1 MVAIALIIA
10 LGGFLMGFDTSV
22 ISGVIGFVEK
32 EFSLSSLEL
41 GWSVSS
47 LTLSA
52 TLAMFFAGPLS
63 DRYGRLAVLKVAA
76 IFFAV
81 SAVVSAL
88 APSFLLLVLARM
100 LGGLGVGASLIVAPM
115 LIAELAPASE
125 RGKLVS
131 FNQFNIVIGI
141 SVAFFS
147 NFLILKLAQA
157 DFQWV
162 QSMRLDSLTW
172 RWMLGIELLPA
183 VLYFIFLVRVPESP
197 RWLILQNRES
207 EALSTL
213 EKIVGP
219 SEAAAEIK
227 DLKGSIHSEQHEPVV
242 PWSTLKDHSLR
253 LVLIIGLSIGVLQ
266 QITGI
271 NAVFYYAP
279 MIFAQSGVG
288 EDAAFMQ
295 AVLVGLINVVF
306 TVAAMHLID
315 RLGRKQLLVIGLSG
329 IVFFMGLLSFGF
341 ASATYIL
348 SSSAFTGMGDDLK
361 VLQAAGVV
369 GVVFD
374 SDIAFQSALMDSLG
388 MELYEQYK
396 NILLESAVNLQPML
410 ILTGILG
417 FVASF
422 AISLGPV
429 MWVLFSELFPNRIRG
444 KAISFVGLVNSAI
457 AFLVTLIFP
466 WELQNLGSAT
476 TFLVY
481 CLFAGVGLIIVV
493 KILPETKGKSL
504 EQIEADLVGLQ
515 NA

>member
-22 ISGVIGFVEK
+22 ISGVIGFVEM

-52 TLAMFFAGPLS
+52 TLAMFFAGSLS
-63 DRYGRLAVLKVAA
+63 DRYGRLAVLKLAA

-183 VLYFIFLVRVPESP
+183 VLYFVFLVRVPESP

-213 EKIVGP
+213 EKFVGP

-227 DLKGSIHSEQHEPVV
+227 DLKSSIHSEQHEPVV

-315 RLGRKQLLVIGLSG
+315 RLGRKKLLVIGLSG

-374 SDIAFQSALMDSLG
+374 SDIAFQSALMDSLS

>member
-1 MVAIALIIA
+1 
-10 LGGFLMGFDTSV
+10 
-22 ISGVIGFVEK
+22 
-32 EFSLSSLEL
+32 
-41 GWSVSS
+41 
-47 LTLSA
+47 
-52 TLAMFFAGPLS
+52 
-63 DRYGRLAVLKVAA
+63 
-76 IFFAV
+76 
-81 SAVVSAL
+81 
-88 APSFLLLVLARM
+88 
-100 LGGLGVGASLIVAPM
+100 
-115 LIAELAPASE
+115 
-125 RGKLVS
+125 
-131 FNQFNIVIGI
+131 
-141 SVAFFS
+141 
-147 NFLILKLAQA
+147 
-157 DFQWV
+157 
-162 QSMRLDSLTW
+162 
-172 RWMLGIELLPA
+172 
-183 VLYFIFLVRVPESP
+183 
-197 RWLILQNRES
+197 
-207 EALSTL
+207 
-213 EKIVGP
+213 
-219 SEAAAEIK
+219 
-227 DLKGSIHSEQHEPVV
+227 
-242 PWSTLKDHSLR
+242 
-253 LVLIIGLSIGVLQ
+253 
-266 QITGI
+266 
-271 NAVFYYAP
+271 

-481 CLFAGVGLIIVV
+481 CLFAGVGLIVVV